1 MKDQQEEEEDQR
13 RRLAGGDVTQII
25 GAAPAVRQTILN
37 QNIVGVSIRNCEI
50 FFELTKTV
58 FSLRSIE

>member
-37 QNIVGVSIRNCEI
+37 QNIVGVSIEI
-50 FFELTKTV
+50 VK
-58 FSLRSIE
+58 FSLNLLKLCSV